1 MPEVHAKLSASGS
14 SRWINCPGSIVLESS
29 FGEKESEYAEEGRLA
44 HSVAEL
50 KLTKYFKKGI
60 GPKKFKSAMDEFKKS
75 PYWNKSM
82 DDYTDDYFE
91 FVKEKALS
99 YPDRPFVDVELRVY
113 YSNVAPEGFGT
124 CDCVMIH
131 GNELSI
137 IDLKY
142 GTGVKVDAKDNS
154 QLMLYALGVYNM
166 FSVIYDIKTI
176 HLSIVQPRLGHFDTH
191 TIGIDELLA
200 FGERIKPI
208 ALEAFNDS
216 DKLAVGDHC
225 GFCKAKSKCRA
236 RAESMFKPVKEN
248 VLPVID
254 KKPGELLTSQE
265 IGELLIKL
273 DGVVDW
279 IKSLEAEGLAEALA
293 GNEVT
298 GFKLV
303 EGRSVRKITDESEA
317 VSKLVAA
324 GFEEPLL
331 YERRLLSM
339 TKLEAI
345 VGKKDFATIL
355 GGVIEKPPGKP
366 TLVKASDKR
375 KEYVLNDAKSMFN
388 NVNEEKENN

>member
-1 MPEVHAKLSASGS
+1 MPEEHAKLSASGS

-99 YPDRPFVDVELRVY
+99 YPDRPFVDVELRVD

-166 FSVIYDIKTI
+166 YSIIYGIKTV
-176 HLSIVQPRLGHFDTH
+176 SMTIVQPRLNHFDTH
-191 TIGIDELLA
+191 TISIEELLA
-200 FGERIKPI
+200 FGERVKPI
-208 ALEAFNDS
+208 AQEAYTGS
-216 DKLAVGDHC
+216 DRLAVGDHC
-225 GFCKAKSKCRA
+225 KFCKAKSKCRA

-303 EGRSVRKITDESEA
+303 EGRSVRKITDESGA

-324 GFEEPLL
+324 GFEESLL

-355 GGVIEKPPGKP
+355 GGTIEKPPGKP

-388 NVNEEKENN
+388 NVNGEKETN

>member
-1 MPEVHAKLSASGS
+1 MPEEHAKLSASGS

-99 YPDRPFVDVELRVY
+99 YPDRPFVDVELRVD

-166 FSVIYDIKTI
+166 FSVIYDIKTV
-176 HLSIVQPRLGHFDTH
+176 SMTIVQPRLNHFDTH
-191 TIGIDELLA
+191 TISIEELLA
-200 FGERIKPI
+200 FSERVKPI
-208 ALEAFNDS
+208 AQEAYTGS
-216 DKLAVGDHC
+216 DRLAVGDHC
-225 GFCKAKSKCRA
+225 KFCKAKSKCRA

-303 EGRSVRKITDESEA
+303 EGRSVRKITDESGA

-324 GFEEPLL
+324 GFEESLL

-355 GGVIEKPPGKP
+355 GGTIEKPPGKP

-388 NVNEEKENN
+388 NVNGEKETN

>member
-1 MPEVHAKLSASGS
+1 MPEEHAKLSASGS

-99 YPDRPFVDVELRVY
+99 YPDRPFVDVELRVD

-142 GTGVKVDAKDNS
+142 GTGVKVAAKDNS

-166 FSVIYDIKTI
+166 FSVIYDIKTV
-176 HLSIVQPRLGHFDTH
+176 SMTIVQPRLNHFDTH
-191 TIGIDELLA
+191 TISIEELLA
-200 FGERIKPI
+200 FSERVKPI
-208 ALEAFNDS
+208 AQEAYTGS
-216 DKLAVGDHC
+216 DRLAVGDHC
-225 GFCKAKSKCRA
+225 KFCKAKSKCRA

-303 EGRSVRKITDESEA
+303 EGRSVRKITDESGA

-324 GFEEPLL
+324 GFEESLL

-339 TKLEAI
+339 TKIEAI

-375 KEYVLNDAKSMFN
+375 KEYDLNDAKSMFN

>member
-14 SRWINCPGSIVLESS
+14 SRWINCPGSIVLEREFPSS
-29 FGEKESEYAEEGRLA
+29 TSEYAEEGTLA
-44 HSVAEL
+44 HAVAEL

-60 GPKKFKSAMDEFKKS
+60 GPKKFKAQMDKFKES
-75 PYWNKSM
+75 NYWNRSM

-91 FVKEKALS
+91 FIKEKALGYS
-99 YPDRPFVDVELRVY
+99 ERPYVDVELRVDF
-113 YSNVAPEGFGT
+113 SNIVPEGFGT

-131 GNELSI
+131 GDELSI

-142 GTGVKVDAKDNS
+142 GQGVKVGAKDNS
-154 QLMLYALGVYNM
+154 QLMLYALGAYNM
-166 FSVIYDIKTI
+166 YSIIYGIKTVGMT
-176 HLSIVQPRLGHFDTH
+176 IVQPRLNHFDTH
-191 TIGIDELLA
+191 TISIDELLA
-200 FGERIKPI
+200 FSERIKPI
-208 ALEAFNDS
+208 AQEAYRGS
-216 DKLAVGDHC
+216 DRLAVGDHC
-225 GFCKAKSKCRA
+225 KFCKAKSKCRA

-273 DGVVDW
+273 DGVADW

-331 YERRLLSM
+331 YERKLLSM

-355 GGVIEKPPGKP
+355 GGTIEKPPGKP

-375 KEYVLNDAKSMFN
+375 KEYVLNDVKSMFN
-388 NVNEEKENN
+388 NVNGEKENN

>member
-1 MPEVHAKLSASGS
+1 MPEEHAKLSASGS

-60 GPKKFKSAMDEFKKS
+60 GPKKFKSTMDEFKKS

-99 YPDRPFVDVELRVY
+99 YPDRPFVDVELRVD

-166 FSVIYDIKTI
+166 FSVIYDIKTV
-176 HLSIVQPRLGHFDTH
+176 SMTIVQPRLNHFDTH
-191 TIGIDELLA
+191 TISIEELLA
-200 FGERIKPI
+200 FSERVKPI
-208 ALEAFNDS
+208 AQEAYTGS
-216 DKLAVGDHC
+216 DRLAVGDHC
-225 GFCKAKSKCRA
+225 KFCKAKSKCRA

-303 EGRSVRKITDESEA
+303 EGRSVRKITDESGA

-324 GFEEPLL
+324 GFEESLL

-339 TKLEAI
+339 TKIEAI

-375 KEYVLNDAKSMFN
+375 KEYDLNDAKSMFN

>member
-1 MPEVHAKLSASGS
+1 MPEEHAKLSASGS

-99 YPDRPFVDVELRVY
+99 YPDRPFVDVELRVD

-166 FSVIYDIKTI
+166 FSVIYDIKTV
-176 HLSIVQPRLGHFDTH
+176 SMTIVQPRLNHFDTH
-191 TIGIDELLA
+191 TISIEELLA
-200 FGERIKPI
+200 FSERVKPI
-208 ALEAFNDS
+208 AQEAYTGS
-216 DKLAVGDHC
+216 DRLAVGDHC
-225 GFCKAKSKCRA
+225 KFCKAKSKCRA

-303 EGRSVRKITDESEA
+303 EGRSVRKITDESGA

-324 GFEEPLL
+324 GFEESLL

-339 TKLEAI
+339 TKIEAI

-375 KEYVLNDAKSMFN
+375 KEYDLNDAKSMFN

>member
-1 MPEVHAKLSASGS
+1 MPEEHAKLSASGS

-99 YPDRPFVDVELRVY
+99 YPDRPFVDVELRVD

-166 FSVIYDIKTI
+166 FSVIYDIKTV
-176 HLSIVQPRLGHFDTH
+176 SMTIVQPRLNHFDTH
-191 TIGIDELLA
+191 TISIEELLA
-200 FGERIKPI
+200 FSERVKPI
-208 ALEAFNDS
+208 AQEAYTGS
-216 DKLAVGDHC
+216 DRLAVGDHC
-225 GFCKAKSKCRA
+225 KFCKAKSKCRA

-303 EGRSVRKITDESEA
+303 EGRSVRKITDESGA

-324 GFEEPLL
+324 GFEESLL

-339 TKLEAI
+339 TKIEAI

-388 NVNEEKENN
+388 NVNGEKETN

>member
-1 MPEVHAKLSASGS
+1 MPEEHAKLSASGS
-14 SRWINCPGSIVLESS
+14 NRWINCPGSIVLESS
-29 FGEKESEYAEEGRLA
+29 FEEKESEYAEEGRLA

-60 GPKKFKSAMDEFKKS
+60 GPKKFKAQMDEFKKS

-99 YPDRPFVDVELRVY
+99 YPDRPFVDVELRVD

-124 CDCVMIH
+124 CDCVMLH

-166 FSVIYDIKTI
+166 FSVIYGIKTI

-208 ALEAFNDS
+208 ALEAFNGS

-225 GFCKAKSKCRA
+225 GFCEAKSKCRT
-236 RAESMFKPVKEN
+236 RAEAMFKPVEAHILSKE
-248 VLPVID
+248 VDPYEI
-254 KKPGELLTSQE
+254 KLLSSQE
-265 IGELLIKL
+265 MGDLLMKL

-279 IKSLEAEGLAEALA
+279 IKSLESEALAEALA
-293 GNEVT
+293 GNTVT
-298 GFKLV
+298 GYKLV
-303 EGRSVRKITDESEA
+303 EGRSVRKITDEALA
-317 VSKLVAA
+317 VSKLVSA
-324 GFEEPLL
+324 GYEEPLL
-331 YERRLLSM
+331 YERKLLSM
-339 TKLEAI
+339 TNLEKL
-345 VGKKDFATIL
+345 VGKKDFASIL
-355 GGVIEKPPGKP
+355 DGVIEKPPGKP

-375 KEYVLNDAKSMFN
+375 KEYVLNDAKSMFSE
-388 NVNEEKENN
+388 VD

>member
-1 MPEVHAKLSASGS
+1 MPEEHAKLSASGS
-14 SRWINCPGSIVLESS
+14 NRWINCPGSIVLESS
-29 FGEKESEYAEEGRLA
+29 FEEKESEYAEEGRLA

-99 YPDRPFVDVELRVY
+99 YPDRPFVDVELRVD
-113 YSNVAPEGFGT
+113 YSNIAPEGFGT
-124 CDCVMIH
+124 CDCVMLH
-131 GNELSI
+131 GEELSI

-166 FSVIYDIKTI
+166 FSVIYGIKTI

-191 TIGIDELLA
+191 TINIDELLA

-208 ALEAFNDS
+208 ALEAFNGS

-236 RAESMFKPVKEN
+236 RAEAMFKPVEEHILSKE
-248 VLPVID
+248 VDPYEI
-254 KKPGELLTSQE
+254 KLLSSRE
-265 IGELLIKL
+265 MGDLLMKL

-279 IKSLEAEGLAEALA
+279 IKSLESEALAEALA
-293 GNEVT
+293 GNTVT
-298 GFKLV
+298 GYKLV
-303 EGRSVRKITDESEA
+303 EGRSVRKITDEALA
-317 VSKLVAA
+317 VSKLVSA
-324 GFEEPLL
+324 GYEEPLL
-331 YERRLLSM
+331 YERKLLSM
-339 TKLEAI
+339 TNLEKL
-345 VGKKDFATIL
+345 VGKKDFASIL
-355 GGVIEKPPGKP
+355 DGVIEKPPGKP

-375 KEYVLNDAKSMFN
+375 KEYVLNDAKSMFSE
-388 NVNEEKENN
+388 VG

>member
-1 MPEVHAKLSASGS
+1 MPEEHAKLSASGS
-14 SRWINCPGSIVLESS
+14 NRWINCPGSIVLERS
-29 FGEKESEYAEEGRLA
+29 FEEKESEYAEEGRLA

-60 GPKKFKSAMDEFKKS
+60 GPKKFKAQMDEFKKS

-99 YPDRPFVDVELRVY
+99 YPDRPFVDVELRVD
-113 YSNVAPEGFGT
+113 YSNIAPEGFGT
-124 CDCVMIH
+124 CDCIMLH
-131 GNELSI
+131 GEELSI

-154 QLMLYALGVYNM
+154 QLMLYALGAYNM
-166 FSVIYDIKTI
+166 FSIIYGIKTI

-208 ALEAFNDS
+208 ALEAFNGS

-225 GFCKAKSKCRA
+225 GFCKAKSKCRT
-236 RAESMFKPVKEN
+236 RAEAMFKPVEEHILSKE
-248 VLPVID
+248 VDPYEI
-254 KKPGELLTSQE
+254 KLLSSQE
-265 IGELLIKL
+265 MGDLLMKL

-279 IKSLEAEGLAEALA
+279 IKSLESEALAEALA
-293 GNEVT
+293 GNTVT
-298 GFKLV
+298 GYKLV
-303 EGRSVRKITDESEA
+303 EGRSVRKITDEALA
-317 VSKLVAA
+317 VSKLVSA
-324 GFEEPLL
+324 GYEEPLL
-331 YERRLLSM
+331 YERKLLSM
-339 TKLEAI
+339 TNLEKL
-345 VGKKDFATIL
+345 VGKKDFASIL
-355 GGVIEKPPGKP
+355 DGVIEKPPGKP

-388 NVNEEKENN
+388 NLDKEGVN

>member
-1 MPEVHAKLSASGS
+1 MPEEHAKLSASGS

-99 YPDRPFVDVELRVY
+99 YPDRPFVDVELRVD

-166 FSVIYDIKTI
+166 YSIIYGIKTV
-176 HLSIVQPRLGHFDTH
+176 SMTIVQPRLNHFDTH
-191 TIGIDELLA
+191 TISIDELLA

-254 KKPGELLTSQE
+254 NKPGELLTSQE

-273 DGVVDW
+273 DGVTDW

-355 GGVIEKPPGKP
+355 GGTIEKPPGKP

-388 NVNEEKENN
+388 NVNGEKETN